1 MTEVSFSLSATSDGV
16 TISRES
22 GEEVFLFWH
31 EVQCIIDL
39 FGGIGDEEVD
49 G

>member
-39 FGGIGDEEVD
+39 FDENGNGEVE